1 MTKEKQ
7 ETKDNEPKYK
17 ALGFDSQRHYSDWLS
32 FNGLESSTYSPFN
45 HEEFDLYG
53 DFQDKKTKKKSKTT
67 DKEIED
73 LYNLDIEETIKEYG
87 KL

>member
-1 MTKEKQ
+1 MIASSKIG
-7 ETKDNEPKYK
+7 P
-17 ALGFDSQRHYSDWLS
+17 H
-32 FNGLESSTYSPFN
+32 STYSSSDYEDF
-45 HEEFDLYG
+45 EIYG
-53 DFQDKKTKKKSKTT
+53 DFQDKKSKKEYKTA

>member
-17 ALGFDSQRHYSDWLS
+17 ALGFDSQRHYNGWLS
-32 FNGLESSTYSPFN
+32 FNGLESSTYSPFD